1 MYKSEMIFFRDVL
14 NRGVFNTIKSLR
26 CMIRRLA
33 FSAFFDVKNEFLAH
47 CSLILYAI
55 SESQSLSTDTEGLF
69 VSYLLCEKY
78 AYIRALISNII
89 IYYNNCHTKYVC
101 NIHML
106 VSKERERKRNT
117 LYLSF
122 FVPPVLL
129 EKCIYPLAKRA
140 FILTKAIKTVL
151 LEQRFPT
158 YTLRF
163 QQNLAI

>member
-26 CMIRRLA
+26 CIIHRIA
-33 FSAFFDVKNEFLAH
+33 FSAFFGVKNYIFKH
-47 CSLILYAI
+47 CSPIFYAI
-55 SESQSLSTDTEGLF
+55 DKSQKLSTDTEGLF

-78 AYIRALISNII
+78 AYIRELISNII
-89 IYYNNCHTKYVC
+89 IYYNICHTKYVC

-129 EKCIYPLAKRA
+129 EKYIYPLAKRA
-140 FILTKAIKTVL
+140 FVLTKAIKTAL
-151 LEQRFPT
+151 LEQRFPILA
-158 YTLRF
+158 LRF